1 MFSYKINNPNNFI
14 IKYDNCYII
23 PIGHRCATSL
33 ACIYAKIRNFSLP
46 FDWGIPWYPKTVQ
59 KILENDFKDFCNF
72 KCHENGYIHNPTYHF
87 GSSHFNKDINIL
99 VDSYNRRI
107 KRFNN
112 IINEP
117 KKKYRYNVEMFIG
130 GKEGQLIYYG
140 KPVIYDEGNMH
151 YMIPNEA
158 RLRNMNYGVSIHYDV
173 EVEFTIYDPSFK
185 TTKKIRKTRSLK
197 RYDSQTNSECW

>member
-117 KKKYRYNVEMFIG
+117 KKKYFIYINEDFLYNKTHREDIHCDKVFNELLELE
-130 GKEGQLIYYG
+130 KEKVVL
-140 KPVIYDEGNMH
+140 P
-151 YMIPNEA
+151 
-158 RLRNMNYGVSIHYDV
+158 
-173 EVEFTIYDPSFK
+173 
-185 TTKKIRKTRSLK
+185 
-197 RYDSQTNSECW
+197 